1 MGDIIHLLPENVA
14 NQIAAGEVVQ
24 RPSSVIKELVENSV
38 DAGATEIKLVIRAA
52 GKNLIQVIDNGK
64 GMSRSDAITAFERHA
79 TSKISLA
86 EDLSTLCTMGF
97 RGEALASI
105 ASVAQVELVTKRAE
119 DEVGTRV
126 CIAGGNVES
135 VEDVACNTG
144 ANFAVKNIFYN
155 VTARRKF
162 LKNDNVEFS
171 NIEQCFYRIALVYP
185 EISFELYHNDKIVLS
200 LPATN
205 LRTRISNIFSQKV
218 AQTLIPISADAS
230 IVKIDGFVGKP
241 ENARK
246 RNDRQY
252 FFVNGR
258 YMDNPY
264 FRKAILQA
272 YDRLLQDGTTPDYFI
287 YLTVDPS
294 TIDVNVSPTKTEVK
308 FENDTQI
315 FPIISSAV
323 REVLGKFNMT
333 QPIDF
338 DVDVNSP
345 EMAFDDTFTKEI
357 KQPTLKINH
366 DYNPFDVD
374 MSGLGISVGKE
385 RSSSEKVWN
394 QYQKSKGLDMFEAE
408 TGLSIDLTMPL
419 NGLDTGISF
428 STIPQFIE
436 EVTLPTAKPQN
447 VLCRYIMYNTS
458 EGVLMIDQN
467 RAHRRVLYERYKKE
481 LADKTAPSQL
491 SMLAD
496 TLVLTPA
503 QSDVLDDLIAD
514 LNSVGYDLQCIGK
527 GTYSIAGIPS
537 SSLDEADHVAYITS
551 LVDSILNGEFA
562 DVKKQDE
569 IVALALS
576 KSMSIPYGKSMG
588 EAEMRDLTQSLFLSS
603 SYSLTPDG
611 KRIFTLLN
619 DVEIKKFFD

>member
-79 TSKISLA
+79 TSKISSA
-86 EDLSTLCTMGF
+86 DDLNYLCTMGF

-119 DEVGTRV
+119 DEIGTRV
-126 CIAGGNVES
+126 CISGGNVES
-135 VEDVACNTG
+135 VEDVACSTG

-162 LKNDNVEFS
+162 LKNDNVEFA

-200 LPATN
+200 LPAAN
-205 LRTRISNIFSQKV
+205 LKTRISNIFSSKV
-218 AQTLIPISADAS
+218 AQTLIQISADAS

-264 FRKAILQA
+264 FRKAVLQA

-287 YLTVDPS
+287 YLTVEPS

-308 FENDTQI
+308 FENDSQI
-315 FPIISSAV
+315 FPIITSAV
-323 REVLGKFNMT
+323 REVLGKFNVT
-333 QPIDF
+333 QPMDF

-345 EMAFDDTFTKEI
+345 EMAFNDTSSLEI
-357 KQPTLKINH
+357 KQPTLKLNQN
-366 DYNPFDVD
+366 YNPFNVD
-374 MSGLGISVGKE
+374 MSNIGISASEGNKMEKSWKE
-385 RSSSEKVWN
+385 LQR
-394 QYQKSKGLDMFEAE
+394 SKGIDPFENDFGLTIDFTPNTNPAE
-408 TGLSIDLTMPL
+408 
-419 NGLDTGISF
+419 NGIAF
-428 STIPQFIE
+428 SSIPQYIDD
-436 EVTLPTAKPQN
+436 VTLPTARPQN
-447 VLCRYIMYNTS
+447 VQGRYIMYNTS
-458 EGVLMIDQN
+458 EGVLLIDQN
-467 RAHRRVLYERYKKE
+467 RAHRRVLYEKYRRE
-481 LADKTAPSQL
+481 LTDKSAPSQL
-491 SMLAD
+491 SMFAE
-496 TLVLTPA
+496 TLVLSPA
-503 QSDVLDDLIAD
+503 QSDVLDGLMADLI
-514 LNSVGYDLQCIGK
+514 SVGYELQCIGK

-537 SSLDEADHVAYITS
+537 NSMDDADHVSYITS
-551 LVDSILNGEFA
+551 LVDSILNGEYA
-562 DVKKQDE
+562 DVNMKSE

-576 KSMSIPYGKSMG
+576 KSMAIPYGKQMG
-588 EAEMRDLTQSLFLSS
+588 EAEMKELTQNLFMSS
-603 SYSLTPDG
+603 SYAITPEG
-611 KRIFTLLN
+611 KKTYTLLT
-619 DVEIKKFFD
+619 EIELKRNFD

>member
-79 TSKISLA
+79 TSKITSA
-86 EDLSTLCTMGF
+86 DDLNTLCTMGF

-105 ASVAQVELVTKRAE
+105 ASVAQVELVTKRDE

-126 CIAGGNVES
+126 CISGGNIDS
-135 VEDVACNTG
+135 VEDVACGTG

-162 LKNDNVEFS
+162 LKSDNVEFS

-185 EISFELYHNDKIVLS
+185 EVSFELYHNDKLVLS
-200 LPATN
+200 LPAAS
-205 LRTRISNIFSQKV
+205 LKTRISNIFSQKV
-218 AQTLIPISADAS
+218 ANTLLQISADAS
-230 IVKIDGFVGKP
+230 IVKIEGFVGKP
-241 ENARK
+241 EFSRK

-264 FRKAILQA
+264 FRKAVLQA

-308 FENDTQI
+308 FENDNQI
-315 FPIISSAV
+315 FPIITSAV
-323 REVLGKFNMT
+323 REVLGKFNVT

-345 EMAFDDTFTKEI
+345 EMAFNDTSDFEI
-357 KQPTLKINH
+357 KQPTLKLNSN
-366 DYNPFDVD
+366 YNPFNVD
-374 MSGLGISVGKE
+374 ISSIGISASEENKIETSWKDLHRSMGIDSFE
-385 RSSSEKVWN
+385 NEYGLTIDFARSSNPVEN
-394 QYQKSKGLDMFEAE
+394 
-408 TGLSIDLTMPL
+408 
-419 NGLDTGISF
+419 GISF
-428 STIPQFIE
+428 SSIPQYIE
-436 EVTLPTAKPQN
+436 DALLPTANPQN
-447 VLCRYIMYNTS
+447 ILGRYIMYNTS
-458 EGVLMIDQN
+458 DGVLLIDQN
-467 RAHRRVLYERYKKE
+467 KAHRRVLYEKYQRE
-481 LADKTAPSQL
+481 LADKSAPSQL
-491 SMLAD
+491 SMFAE
-496 TLVLTPA
+496 TLVLSPA
-503 QSDVLDDLIAD
+503 QSDVLDDLLAD
-514 LNSVGYDLQCIGK
+514 LSSVGYDLQCIGK

-537 SSLDEADHVAYITS
+537 NSIDDADHVAYITS
-551 LVDSILNGEFA
+551 LVDSILNGEYA
-562 DVKKQDE
+562 NINKSSEV
-569 IVALALS
+569 VALALS
-576 KSMSIPYGKSMG
+576 KSMAVPYGKQMG
-588 EAEMRDLTQSLFLSS
+588 EEEMKELTQKLFMSS
-603 SYSLTPDG
+603 SYAITPEG
-611 KRIFTLLN
+611 KKTFALLS
-619 DVEIKKFFD
+619 DIELRKFFD